1 MSKNDK
7 EFYPYKKKRN
17 YSPDNKDVISQRI
30 IQYIEDPKDSD
41 ALAEIKKLS
50 QNAKNQNIP
59 EKNNRF
65 LVKNPET
72 ENRKLQ
78 FIRRRHQF
86 KTQKYEPKNKN
97 ENLIDEIKSRMNE
110 GKNDEDDD
118 NNQNRRVY
126 YEQKED
132 IRVNLKVENDN
143 KPDRRKIKFND
154 ENRNEVDGKKDNNKT
169 NNKYHHSNLK
179 KSDKKLEQNVNY
191 EEKRSNL
198 NRRNFSPDNNVSTS
212 NRIVQYLDDP
222 KESDALAEIKKIS
235 QKAKKQYSKNWDNI
249 DNTTKNNRVA
259 FKDVDNENRPVKT
272 SNAPFER
279 RKKNF
284 STQKYIVKNKKKN
297 LIDELNER
305 KQEKDNNKK
314 DNENNQSKKENEIT
328 QRIIQYFEDPKDSS
342 ALAQVKKISQKA
354 KNQK

>member
-50 QNAKNQNIP
+50 QNAKNQNIT

-97 ENLIDEIKSRMNE
+97 ENLIDEIKSRINE

-143 KPDRRKIKFND
+143 KKYRRKIKFND

-191 EEKRSNL
+191 EEKRANL
-198 NRRNFSPDNNVSTS
+198 NRRNFSPDNNVSTN

-284 STQKYIVKNKKKN
+284 STQKYIVKNKKNK